1 MSSSLGQIRGAGSN
15 TQMVSLEYQ
24 GVHKM
29 RTITFNERSASAK
42 LRSNIS
48 PHTCTCLLLECPCA
62 VCFTPRKRSHPVA
75 CYRLKMSNVC

>member
-48 PHTCTCLLLECPCA
+48 PHTCTCLLLELS
-62 VCFTPRKRSHPVA
+62 VHVLFVLLQEKGVIQLHVIV
-75 CYRLKMSNVC
+75 LK